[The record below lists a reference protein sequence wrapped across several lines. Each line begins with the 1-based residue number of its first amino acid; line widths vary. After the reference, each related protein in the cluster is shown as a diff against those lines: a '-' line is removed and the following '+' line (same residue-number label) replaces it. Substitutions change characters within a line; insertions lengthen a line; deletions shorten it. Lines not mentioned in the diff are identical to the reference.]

1 MAFDHFKN
9 ENKYHGF
16 FFTQEKPLVEA
27 AWNCYPYPM
36 KKNSIFLFAILFSTA
51 VMAGTSSSKK
61 SIHHYPGSA
70 AGKSDIF
77 CSPTSVANLTSQ
89 CVQLT
94 AMPNQ
99 EVQDATMT
107 TVIVKEFALD
117 HQLGSLP
124 LGAPMQFAVKV
135 SWKSQGVGLLQ
146 MQGPEGTIIT
156 LGKIVLSAD
165 PSEDQIL
172 IESFTDDSMTQ
183 ELDRSLHFQQKAYSP
198 ELKQATESWL
208 EEVLK
213 KSLLPFLHV
222 PR

>member
-1 MAFDHFKN
+1 
-9 ENKYHGF
+9 
-16 FFTQEKPLVEA
+16 
-27 AWNCYPYPM
+27 M
-36 KKNSIFLFAILFSTA
+36 KQKTNFLFAILFSSA

-61 SIHHYPGSA
+61 SIHHYPGST

-77 CSPTSVANLTSQ
+77 CSPTNVANLTSQ

-99 EVQDATMT
+99 ELQDPTMT

-117 HQLGSLP
+117 HQLGALP

-135 SWKSQGVGLLQ
+135 SWKSKGVGLLQ

-172 IESFTDDSMTQ
+172 IESFTDASMTQ

-198 ELKQATESWL
+198 ELKQATDAWL

-213 KSLLPFLHV
+213 KSLRPFLRA